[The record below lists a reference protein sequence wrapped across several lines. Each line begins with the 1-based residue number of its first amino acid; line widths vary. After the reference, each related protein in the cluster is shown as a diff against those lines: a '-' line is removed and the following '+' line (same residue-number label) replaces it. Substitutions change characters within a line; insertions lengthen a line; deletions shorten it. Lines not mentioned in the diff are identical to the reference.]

1 MHPMRKAAIAI
12 TLTLSFLASGCDNSP
27 QISSNLPAPTVIP
40 KLPDFKSFT
49 DTKEKKQAFFNHFY
63 ILVERA
69 NLEVLSIRQELQALL
84 DKEVQEKDRSKLA
97 TLCETYRADCGGDDN
112 TNIKELLTRIHLVP
126 PSLALAQAA
135 NESAWGTSRFALQA
149 NNYFGQWCFTK
160 GCGVVPKSRSA
171 GLTHEVRKFDSAM
184 DAVRGYVFNINS
196 SSAYQELRDYRSKSN
211 DLVPSSLKLVKG
223 LSKYSERGQ
232 DYIEE
237 ISHMIKFNRLESFD
251 QKFALLLSSAQ

>member
-1 MHPMRKAAIAI
+1 MNRVKQVVSTFVIASDCF
-12 TLTLSFLASGCDNSP
+12 LSACDKSP
-27 QISSNLPAPTVIP
+27 EISANLPTPSDIP
-40 KLPDFKSFT
+40 KLPDFKGFT

-63 ILVERA
+63 VLVERA
-69 NLEVLSIRQELQALL
+69 NLEVLTERQKLQALQNKQL
-84 DKEVQEKDRSKLA
+84 NDNELA
-97 TLCETYRADCGGDDN
+97 KVANLCDTYRANCGSDAQAN
-112 TNIKELLTRIHLVP
+112 VKQLLTRVNLVP

-149 NNYFGQWCFTK
+149 NNFFGQWCFTK
-160 GCGVVPKSRSA
+160 GCGLVPKSRSA

-196 SSAYQELRDYRSKSN
+196 SSAYQELRDYRSKSS

-232 DYIEE
+232 DYIDE
-237 ISHMIKFNRLESFD
+237 ISHMIRFNRLEGFD
-251 QKFALLLSSAQ
+251 QKFELLLTAAQ